1 MEEIVMTEQA
11 LQTLNDVRELAMQLR
26 VDSIRC
32 STSAG
37 SGHPTSSMS
46 AADVMAVLLARHF
59 RYDWHRPDNPTNDHL
74 IFSKGHASPLLYS
87 MFKAAGVISDNE
99 LMTEYRR
106 ADSRLEGHPTPLL
119 PWVDV
124 ATGSLGQGLPDG
136 VGVAL
141 AGRYLDELPFR
152 VWVLCGDGEM
162 AEGSIWEA
170 LDKASHYRLS
180 NLTAIV
186 DVNRLGQRGPT
197 ELGWDIGAYAKR
209 VEGFGCRAISVDGHD
224 LGQIDKALAEVAD
237 VGQPTVILAQTRKG
251 SGFSEVEDR
260 EGWHGVPLPKEMA
273 ERAIVEL
280 GGERHLTVQGPLPE
294 DGTPRTRP
302 NSNVTLPGYV
312 MGDKVAT
319 RVAFGQA
326 LKAVGGRSN
335 VVVLDG
341 EVGNSTHTEEFAKVY
356 PERYFEMFIAEQQM
370 IAAAVGMAVR
380 GYVPFAATFGAFLTR
395 AFDFI
400 RMSAISSANI
410 RLCGSHAGVEI
421 GADGPSQMAL
431 EDLAMLRTVHGSTV
445 LYPSDA
451 TSTAYVV
458 KEMAD
463 QLGVVYMR
471 TTRGSYPVLYAP
483 DEPFPIGG
491 AKVIRSGPDDQVTL
505 VGAGVTLHNC
515 LAAADQLSSDGISAR
530 VVDLYSV
537 KPVDS
542 ATLVSAADATG
553 GRVLVV
559 EDHHPEGG
567 IGSAVLEA
575 FNDAGHPRQIV
586 HLAVR
591 NLPGSGTAEELM
603 DRAGISAGHI
613 VEAAKEL
620 VGGRGR

>member
-1 MEEIVMTEQA
+1 
-11 LQTLNDVRELAMQLR
+11 
-26 VDSIRC
+26 
-32 STSAG
+32 
-37 SGHPTSSMS
+37 MS

-197 ELGWDIGAYAKR
+197 ELGWDIDAYAKR

-451 TSTAYVV
+451 TSTAYLV